1 MIKFETTTYNMKAY
15 GYALSYFSLL
25 CALALL
31 ISGIQ
36 VPLYDHVTI
45 ERVFATHTTGILLLL
60 GLVLVFVFIFG
71 IQLKLYNKLVYI
83 TPDIKPRVK
92 YVSLAL
98 LTISPLLYFIDLPII
113 PSIIALISYTL
124 FFDLFIDTK
133 KLSLTWCIWWMII
146 LGAFLSLLVFNRV
159 INQQDK
165 EIKEN
170 LTKAYQ
176 LPSSAYKTQAR
187 KSKRKVDLIDFQKIS
202 TIPHPSKIASF
213 DIEAFYSDEIK
224 QIQRDLKTDYHHFY
238 CFDNKGE
245 SFIEDSDYLLS
256 DMKVKIGRS
265 ILIGDQIIYD
275 PFTSSTYYHYELQ
288 NDEHPGSPFD
298 FYIEFSI
305 AADKFLFDNYQL
317 YRDGQAYGALMS
329 GYPETFEADANEHS
343 YVSNGKKFISGTYPQ
358 EFSSLSIYNVVDL
371 IKPISLFSY
380 IFVLLVLS
388 SLILLSANRFKQFL
402 PKSINTNFFT
412 GSLQNKIQLTI
423 IMLIVSSFILI
434 GFITIYYF
442 NQISNQYAKVAL
454 ERKLDLA
461 TKMFQKDDFNYNEL
475 QNTINDLHHSE
486 NIDIYLI
493 NENAKVIAS
502 NYKAIELHEELYATD
517 TLQTFNRFQKD
528 NMSYQSM
535 TAQLAVVDDSPVFIK
550 IIADSQSNSVSYVSD
565 FIGTLINIY
574 VFLFIIAGAIA
585 IFISKPITDPISA
598 IGDRMRQLKL
608 GKRNEP
614 LDYSSQD
621 ELGALVKE
629 YNLMISKLEDSTK
642 MIAQSERDSAWREMA
657 KQVAHEIKNPL
668 TPMKLSIQYLQRAVG
683 MADADPHELIKRI
696 SSTLIEQIDNLTQIA
711 NEFSNFGTLP
721 KGSNE
726 KVILNEVVE
735 AIHDLFRK
743 RDDMD
748 IMLEEPID
756 DVVVFADKNHL
767 IRILNNLL
775 KNAMQAIPEQKRGR
789 INLRLYTAKSKAII
803 KVSDNGTGI
812 PASMRDKIFTPNF
825 TTKSSGTGLGL
836 AISATMLETFNGK
849 IYFETEENIGTDF
862 YIEIPLMR
870 LEEVTQNVN
879 LTEENRVY
887 LD

>member
-1 MIKFETTTYNMKAY
+1 MLKFEFITLDMKAY
-15 GYALSYFSLL
+15 SYALAYYSLL
-25 CALALL
+25 GALALL
-31 ISGIQ
+31 ISVIQ
-36 VPLYDHVTI
+36 VPLYDHIKI
-45 ERVFATHTTGILLLL
+45 ERVFATDVIGILLLIA
-60 GLVLVFVFIFG
+60 LVLVFVLIFG
-71 IQLKLYNKLVYI
+71 IQLKLYQKLVSI
-83 TPDIKPRVK
+83 TPDNKLRVK

-98 LTISPLLYFIDLPII
+98 LTISPLIYFIDLPIV

-124 FFDLFIDTK
+124 FFDLFIETK

-165 EIKEN
+165 EIKED
-170 LTKAYQ
+170 LIKAYQ
-176 LPSSAYKTQAR
+176 LPSTVYSSKAR
-187 KSKRKVDLIDFQKIS
+187 TTKLKVDQLDLQQIS
-202 TIPHPSKIASF
+202 TISYPSKIASF
-213 DIEAFYSDEIK
+213 DIEAFYADEIK
-224 QIQRDLKTDYHHFY
+224 PIQQELKADYHHFY

-245 SFIEDSDYLLS
+245 SLIEDSEYLLNE
-256 DMKVKIGRS
+256 MKVKVGRG
-265 ILIGDQIIYD
+265 ILIGDQVIYD
-275 PFTSSTYYHYELQ
+275 PFTTSTYYKYELE
-288 NDEHPGSPFD
+288 NDDHPGSPFQ
-298 FYIEFSI
+298 FYIEFSTNG
-305 AADKFLFDNYQL
+305 DKFLFDDYQL
-317 YRDGQAYGALMS
+317 YRDNKAYGTLLS
-329 GYPETFEADANEHS
+329 GYPETFHTDETS
-343 YVSNGKKFISGTYPQ
+343 YISGGKKFISSPYPQ
-358 EFSSLSIYNVVDL
+358 GFSSLSIHNVVDL

-380 IFVLLVLS
+380 IFVLLILS
-388 SLILLSANRFKQFL
+388 SLILLTANRIRQFL
-402 PKSINTNFFT
+402 PKSFNTNFFT

-442 NQISNQYAKVAL
+442 NQISNQYARVAL

-461 TKMFQKDDFNYNEL
+461 TKMFQKDNFNYNEL

-486 NIDIYLI
+486 EIDIYLI
-493 NENAKVIAS
+493 NESSEIIAS
-502 NYKAIELHEELYATD
+502 NYKALELDEKLHATD
-517 TLQTFNRFQKD
+517 TLQTFSRFQIE

-535 TAQLAVVDDSPVFIK
+535 TAQLAVVDDSPVYIK

-598 IGDRMRQLKL
+598 IGERMRQLKL

-614 LDYSSQD
+614 LDYNSED

-721 KGSNE
+721 KGNNE

-756 DVVVFADKNHL
+756 DVIVFADKNHL

-789 INLRLYTAKSKAII
+789 INLRLYTAKSRAII

-812 PASMRDKIFTPNF
+812 PPSMRDKVFTPNF

-870 LEEVTQNVN
+870 SEEVIQDSHLKT
-879 LTEENRVY
+879 ENRVY

>member
-1 MIKFETTTYNMKAY
+1 MKAY
-15 GYALSYFSLL
+15 SYALSYFSLL
-25 CALALL
+25 GALAIL
-31 ISGIQ
+31 ISCLQ
-36 VPLYDHVTI
+36 VPLYGHINI
-45 ERVFATHTTGILLLL
+45 ERVFATDAMGILLLM
-60 GLVLVFVFIFG
+60 GLVMVFVLLFG
-71 IQLKLYNKLVYI
+71 IQLRLYQRLVDI
-83 TPDIKPRVK
+83 APDIRSRVIH
-92 YVSLAL
+92 VTMAL
-98 LTISPLLYFIDLPII
+98 LTISPLLYLIELPII
-113 PSIIALISYTL
+113 PSVIALISYTL

-159 INQQDK
+159 VNQQDK
-165 EIKEN
+165 KIKEN
-170 LTKAYQ
+170 LDTAYQ
-176 LPSSAYKTQAR
+176 LPSASYSSLAR
-187 KSKRKVDLIDFQKIS
+187 RTKKRVNQLDLQQLS
-202 TIPHPSKIASF
+202 TIPYPSMIASF
-213 DIEAFYSDEIK
+213 DIEAFYAEDIAS
-224 QIQRDLKTDYHHFY
+224 IQRELAADYRHFY
-238 CFDNKGE
+238 CFDNEGK
-245 SFIEDSDYLLS
+245 SLIQDSEYLLS
-256 DMKVKIGRS
+256 EVRVRLGRS
-265 ILIGDQIIYD
+265 IKLGDQILYD
-275 PFTSSTYYHYELQ
+275 PFTASTYYQYELD
-288 NDEHPGSPFD
+288 NSEHPGSPFQ
-298 FYIEFSI
+298 FFIEFNSS
-305 AADKFLFDNYQL
+305 DGQPLTSDYQL
-317 YRDGQAYGALMS
+317 YRDHSAYGPLLN
-329 GYPETFEADANEHS
+329 GYPETFVADIEESS
-343 YVSNGKKFISGTYPQ
+343 YVSQGKKFITSSYPAG
-358 EFSSLSIYNVVDL
+358 FSSLSIHNVVDL

-380 IFVLLVLS
+380 IFVLLILS
-388 SLILLSANRFKQFL
+388 SLILLGANRIKQFL

-442 NQISNQYAKVAL
+442 NQISDKYARVAL

-486 NIDIYLI
+486 TIDIYLI
-493 NENAKVIAS
+493 NEASQIIAS
-502 NYKAIELHEELYATD
+502 NYRAKGLEEDILSLD
-517 TLQTFNRFQKD
+517 TLETFRRFELD
-528 NMSYQSM
+528 GLSYQSM
-535 TAQLAVVDDSPVFIK
+535 TAQLAVVDDSPVYLK
-550 IIADSQSNSVSYVSD
+550 IIANSQSNSVSYVSD

-598 IGDRMRQLKL
+598 IGERMRQLKL

-614 LDYSSQD
+614 LDYSSED

-629 YNLMISKLEDSTK
+629 YNAMISKLEDSTK
-642 MIAQSERDSAWREMA
+642 MIAQTERDNAWREMA

-668 TPMKLSIQYLQRAVG
+668 TPMKLSIQYLQRAIG
-683 MADADPHELIKRI
+683 MADADPHVLIDRI
-696 SSTLIEQIDNLTQIA
+696 SNTLIEQIDNLTQIA

-789 INLRLYTAKSKAII
+789 INLRLYTGKNRAII

-812 PASMRDKIFTPNF
+812 PSSMRDKIFTPNF

-870 LEEVTQNVN
+870 TEEVSVN
-879 LTEENRVY
+879 EYEKIENRVY

>member
-1 MIKFETTTYNMKAY
+1 MKAY

-25 CALALL
+25 GALALL
-31 ISGIQ
+31 ISWLQI
-36 VPLYDHVTI
+36 PLYNHINI
-45 ERVFATHTTGILLLL
+45 ERVFATDFTGILLLT
-60 GLVLVFVFIFG
+60 GLVMVFVMLFG
-71 IQLKLYNKLVYI
+71 IQLHLYKKLVEVSPEI
-83 TPDIKPRVK
+83 ISRVIN
-92 YVSLAL
+92 VALAL
-98 LTISPLLYFIDLPII
+98 LTISPLLYLIELPMI
-113 PSIIALISYTL
+113 PSVVALISYTL
-124 FFDLFIDTK
+124 FFDLFIETK

-159 INQQDK
+159 VHQQDK
-165 EIKEN
+165 KIKEN
-170 LTKAYQ
+170 LDTAYL
-176 LPSSAYKTQAR
+176 LPSINYSSLAR
-187 KSKRKVDLIDFQKIS
+187 RTKKKVNQLDLQQLS
-202 TIPHPSKIASF
+202 TIPYPSMIASF
-213 DIEAFYSDEIK
+213 DIEAFYASDIAS
-224 QIQRDLKTDYHHFY
+224 IQQDLSADYRHFY
-238 CFDNKGE
+238 CFDNEGK
-245 SFIEDSDYLLS
+245 SLIQDSEYLLS
-256 DMKVKIGRS
+256 EVKVRLGRS
-265 ILIGDQIIYD
+265 ILIGDQILYD
-275 PFTSSTYYHYELQ
+275 PFTASTYYQYELD
-288 NDEHPGSPFD
+288 NSDHPGSPFQ
-298 FYIEFSI
+298 FFIEFNSS
-305 AADKFLFDNYQL
+305 DGQSLPTNYQL
-317 YRDGQAYGALMS
+317 YRDHAAYGSLID
-329 GYPETFEADANEHS
+329 GYPETFTPDADEPS
-343 YVSNGKKFISGTYPQ
+343 YISRGKKFITSSYPDG
-358 EFSSLSIYNVVDL
+358 FSSLSIHNVVDL

-380 IFVLLVLS
+380 IFVLLILS
-388 SLILLSANRFKQFL
+388 SLLLLGANRVRPFL
-402 PKSINTNFFT
+402 PASINTNFFT

-442 NQISNQYAKVAL
+442 NQISNKYARVAL

-486 NIDIYLI
+486 AIDIYLF
-493 NENAKVIAS
+493 NESSNVIAT
-502 NYKAIELHEELYATD
+502 NYRAKSLDQDILSFD
-517 TLQTFNRFQKD
+517 SLQTFRRFEID
-528 NMSYQSM
+528 GMSYQSM
-535 TAQLAVVDDSPVFIK
+535 TAQLAIVDDSPVYLK
-550 IIADSQSNSVSYVSD
+550 IITDSKSNSVSYVSD

-598 IGDRMRQLKL
+598 IGERMRQLKL

-614 LDYSSQD
+614 LDYSSED
-621 ELGALVKE
+621 ELGALVEE
-629 YNLMISKLEDSTK
+629 YNAMISKLEDSTK
-642 MIAQSERDSAWREMA
+642 MIAQTERDNAWREMA

-683 MADADPHELIKRI
+683 MADADPHELINRI

-789 INLRLYTAKSKAII
+789 INLRLYTTRNTAII

-862 YIEIPLMR
+862 YIDIPLMR
-870 LEEVTQNVN
+870 TEEVSSKEYEQI
-879 LTEENRVY
+879 ENRVY